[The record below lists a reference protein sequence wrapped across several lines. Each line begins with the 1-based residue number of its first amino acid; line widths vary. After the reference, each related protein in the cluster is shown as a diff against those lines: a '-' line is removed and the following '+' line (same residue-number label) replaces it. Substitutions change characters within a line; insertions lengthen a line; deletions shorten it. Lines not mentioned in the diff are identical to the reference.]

1 MPEDPAVQAYP
12 IVYSIVAA
20 NKHQPRD
27 DMSASLAQKGLMIP
41 AMIPQSKDMVDKSEF
56 DWKDDVANAR
66 SGKCM

>member
-1 MPEDPAVQAYP
+1 
-12 IVYSIVAA
+12 
-20 NKHQPRD
+20 
-27 DMSASLAQKGLMIP
+27 MIP